1 MSAMPSSEHVTP
13 EITADMRQAAR
24 ENPNSWLYVIDPAL
38 DPDGEVPPWG
48 VIGAYPVNGR
58 GEIEETFHAN
68 TAYRPSPAATVT
80 AVAQPEPEP
89 DLDRLLELVKAGDRD
104 QEVLLAAVLDA
115 RLLVYAAGPDDGTV
129 TGFPVRRH
137 GSGWAGRKNAV
148 MVPVCTSPAHVPPGW
163 PGWREITGRDLVPL
177 LHGHPL
183 VINPGGPVTALIPA
197 GDLVAAG

>member
-1 MSAMPSSEHVTP
+1 MPTMSGMSPSEQVRP
-13 EITADMRQAAR
+13 EITAEMREAAR

-38 DPDGEVPPWG
+38 DPDDEVPPWG
-48 VIGAYPVNGR
+48 VVGAYAVNER

-68 TAYRPSPAATVT
+68 AAYRPSPAPARSS
-80 AVAQPEPEP
+80 EP
-89 DLDRLLELVKAGDRD
+89 DLERLLELVKAGERD
-104 QEVLLAAVLDA
+104 QAELLPAVLGA

-129 TGFPVRRH
+129 TGFPSRRH
-137 GSGWAGRKNAV
+137 GLI
-148 MVPVCTSPAHVPPGW
+148 MVPVCTSPTHVPPVW